1 VTVGGPTATTTL
13 SRAMAE
19 TPRRPVPG
27 RTWPQR
33 LVLVAGV
40 VTVLVSSLAAAGSA
54 YFGMRLAQIDR
65 VGDIDIAGAPPGEP
79 ANFLL
84 VGTDSREGLD
94 PDLSGF
100 TDDGQT
106 GCDCTDTIM
115 VLRVDPQ
122 DGTAS
127 ILSFPR
133 DLLVEIAGTGKVRR
147 INTAHA
153 DGEQVLIDTI
163 ESEFGIPIH
172 HYVEVDFVGFERLVD
187 AVGGVPLWFEAP
199 VRDTHTGLSITNPG
213 CQVLDG
219 DQARK
224 FVRSRYLQYQD
235 EDGDWRQDPTAD
247 LGRITRQQIFIR
259 RAVAKAVSKGLSNPV
274 TLNELV
280 SAGVENVRLD
290 ELIDAGDLLD
300 LGRRFAS
307 FDADTLIGYSIP
319 TEPYETSAGYGGEE
333 MLTRQ
338 AEPIL
343 NIFRGLPPGT
353 VSPGAI
359 DVTVLNGSGIE
370 GQAADAA
377 GALSAI
383 GFVVEEVASYPDGPI
398 PRTTVRFGDGGEDAA
413 RRVARHVT
421 GGADLV
427 YDPDVDEGEVVLI
440 TGADFT
446 TLHDQPAPEGS
457 PDDLR
462 STTSTTAGAAPEPGE
477 TPTTAPGTTT
487 TTAPEPVGYGTGEP
501 PPGVDCG

>member
-1 VTVGGPTATTTL
+1 
-13 SRAMAE
+13 MAE
-19 TPRRPVPG
+19 TSRPRRPA

-33 LVLVAGV
+33 LVLLAGALTTLVALVGASVATYVGV
-40 VTVLVSSLAAAGSA
+40 
-54 YFGMRLAQIDR
+54 RLSQIER
-65 VGDIDIAGAPPGEP
+65 VDDIDIAGAPPGEP
-79 ANFLL
+79 ANFLI

-94 PDLSGF
+94 PDLTGF
-100 TDDGQT
+100 SEDGEQ

-115 VLRVDPQ
+115 VLRVDPKE
-122 DGTAS
+122 TSAS
-127 ILSFPR
+127 LLSFPR

-163 ESEFGIPIH
+163 EEGFGIPIH

-199 VRDTHTGLSITNPG
+199 VRDSHTGLSVPEAG

-224 FVRSRYLQYQD
+224 FVRSRYLQYLD
-235 EDGDWRQDPTAD
+235 DSGRWRQDPTAD
-247 LGRITRQQIFIR
+247 LGRITRQQIFVR
-259 RAVAKAVSKGLSNPV
+259 RAVAKAVSKGLTNPV

-280 SAGVENVRLD
+280 TAGVQNVRLD
-290 ELIDAGDLLD
+290 KHLDASDLLD

-319 TEPYETSAGYGGEE
+319 TTPYETSRGYGGEE
-333 MLTRQ
+333 MVRRQ

-343 NIFRGLPPGT
+343 NVFRGLPPDA
-353 VSPGAI
+353 VSPAAVE
-359 DVTVLNGSGIE
+359 VTVLDGTGIE
-370 GQAADAA
+370 GQANDVA
-377 GALSAI
+377 GALAAI
-383 GFVVEEVASYPDGPI
+383 GFVIDEVATADGHLV
-398 PRTTVRFGDGGEDAA
+398 RTTVRFGEGGEHAA
-413 RRVARHVT
+413 RAVALHVT

-427 YDPDVDEGEVVLI
+427 ADPELPDGAVVLV

-446 TLHDQPAPEGS
+446 TVHDQPAPEGS
-457 PDDLR
+457 PDALR
-462 STTSTTAGAAPEPGE
+462 STTSTTSTTAPSGSVGSAPEP
-477 TPTTAPGTTT
+477 TTTT

-501 PPGVDCG
+501 PPGVSC

>member
-1 VTVGGPTATTTL
+1 
-13 SRAMAE
+13 MAE
-19 TPRRPVPG
+19 TPRRPIPG

-33 LVLVAGV
+33 LVLAAGV
-40 VTVLVSSLAAAGSA
+40 LTVLVSGLAAGGAA
-54 YFGMRLAQIDR
+54 YFGLRLSQIER
-65 VGDIDIAGAPPGEP
+65 VDDIDIAGAPPGEP

-94 PDLSGF
+94 PDLPGF

-115 VLRVDPQ
+115 VLRVDPKE
-122 DGTAS
+122 GTAN

-147 INTAHA
+147 INTAYA

-163 ESEFGIPIH
+163 EGAFGIPIH
-172 HYVEVDFVGFERLVD
+172 HYVEVDFVGFEKLVNS
-187 AVGGVPLWFEAP
+187 VGGVPLWFDTP
-199 VRDTHTGLSITNPG
+199 VRDTHTGLSVTEPG

-224 FVRSRYLQYQD
+224 FVRSRYLQYLD
-235 EDGDWRQDPTAD
+235 DDGRWRQDPTAD

-259 RAVAKAVSKGLSNPV
+259 RAVAKAVGKGLTNPV

-280 SAGVENVRLD
+280 SAGVDNVRLD
-290 ELIDAGDLLD
+290 ELLDASDLLD

-307 FDADTLIGYSIP
+307 FDADTLIGYSLP
-319 TEPYETSAGYGGEE
+319 TEPYYTSAGYGGEE
-333 MLTRQ
+333 LLSAR

-353 VSPGAI
+353 VSPSAI
-359 DVTVLNGSGIE
+359 DLTVLNGSGID
-370 GQAADAA
+370 GQANDAA

-383 GFVVEEVASYPDGPI
+383 GFQIEEVASASDGPYA
-398 PRTTVRFGDGGEDAA
+398 RTTVRFGDGGEDAA

-427 YDPDVDEGEVVLI
+427 YDPDVADGEVVLV

-446 TLHDQPAPEGS
+446 TVHDQPAPEGS

-462 STTSTTAGAAPEPGE
+462 STTSTTAATPTSGGE
-477 TPTTAPGTTT
+477 TSTTAPGATTT
-487 TTAPEPVGYGTGEP
+487 TQPEAVGYGTGEP
-501 PPGVDCG
+501 PPGVECG